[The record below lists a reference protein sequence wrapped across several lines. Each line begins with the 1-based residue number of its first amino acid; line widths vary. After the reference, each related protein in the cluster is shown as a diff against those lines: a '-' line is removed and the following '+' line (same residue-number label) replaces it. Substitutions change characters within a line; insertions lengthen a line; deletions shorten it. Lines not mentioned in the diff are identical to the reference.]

1 MIVLKETQAKV
12 LAALQ
17 AVCGIVER
25 RHTLPV
31 LANVLIRKTGST
43 IALTTSDLDIEVG
56 HHVELGGDAGDFATT
71 VSARKLV
78 DILRAMPA
86 DQVVTLTAE
95 PGRLR
100 LHGGRSRFML
110 HTLPA
115 EQFPLVARTTDAT
128 DATTTLR
135 LPQAVLKSLVDQVA
149 FAMAAHD
156 IRYFLNGVLFATDGR
171 RIRLVATDGNR
182 LALAE
187 AALDA
192 ELPTQQAIV
201 PRKAVH
207 ELQRHLRERE
217 ANGEEASPVEIRLAP
232 AQARFDL
239 NGISFVTKLIEAR
252 FPDFERTIPKANPHA
267 ITLGRAALLDS
278 LQRAS
283 LMTSDKFRGIRLS
296 VAPGAMRIASS
307 NAEREEA
314 DEDLDID
321 YAGPP
326 IEIGFNVTYLTE
338 ALAETDAEMVT
349 MALRDAASAVLF
361 TFAQRSGFQ
370 YVVSPM
376 RL

>member
-1 MIVLKETQAKV
+1 MIVLKDTQAK
-12 LAALQ
+12 LLGALQ

-31 LANVLIRKTGST
+31 LANVLIRKSGPS

-56 HHVELGGDAGDFATT
+56 HQVELGGDAGEFATT
-71 VSARKLV
+71 VSARKLI
-78 DILRAMPA
+78 DILKAMPP
-86 DQVVTLTAE
+86 DQLVTLTAE

-100 LHGGRSRFML
+100 LQGGRSRFTL

-115 EQFPLVARTTDAT
+115 EQFPLVARAPHAT
-128 DATTTLR
+128 ALR
-135 LPQAVLKSLVDQVA
+135 LPQHVLKSLVDQVS

-156 IRYFLNGVLFATDGR
+156 IRYFLNGVLFNTDGR
-171 RIRLVATDGNR
+171 RVRLVATDGNR

-187 AALDA
+187 ATVDA
-192 ELPTQQAIV
+192 ELPAQQVIL

-207 ELQRHLRERE
+207 ELQRHLREGSDD
-217 ANGEEASPVEIRLAP
+217 AASVEIRLAP
-232 AQARFDL
+232 AQASFEL
-239 NGISFVTKLIEAR
+239 NGISFITKLIEGR
-252 FPDFERTIPKANPHA
+252 YPDFDRAIPKTNPHA
-267 ITLGRAALLDS
+267 VTLGRAALLGC

-296 VAPGAMRIASS
+296 LAPGALRIVSS

-314 DEDLDID
+314 DEDID
-321 YAGPP
+321 VDYGGAPL
-326 IEIGFNVTYLTE
+326 EIGLNVTYLTE
-338 ALAETDAEMVT
+338 VLGETDAEMVT
-349 MALRDAASAVLF
+349 MALQDAASAVLF
-361 TFAQRSGFQ
+361 TFPERSDFK

>member
-1 MIVLKETQAKV
+1 MIVLKDTQAK
-12 LAALQ
+12 LLSALQ

-31 LANVLIRKTGST
+31 LANVLIRKSGPS

-56 HHVELGGDAGDFATT
+56 HQVELGGDAGEFATT
-71 VSARKLV
+71 VSARKLI
-78 DILRAMPA
+78 DILKAMPP
-86 DQVVTLTAE
+86 DQLVTLTAE

-100 LHGGRSRFML
+100 LQGGRSRFTL

-115 EQFPLVARTTDAT
+115 EQFPLVARAPH
-128 DATTTLR
+128 ATTLR
-135 LPQAVLKSLVDQVA
+135 LPQHVLKSLVDQVS

-156 IRYFLNGVLFATDGR
+156 IRYFLNGVLFNTDGR
-171 RIRLVATDGNR
+171 RVRLVATDGNR

-187 AALDA
+187 ATVDA
-192 ELPTQQAIV
+192 ELPAQQVIL

-207 ELQRHLRERE
+207 ELQRHLREGSDD
-217 ANGEEASPVEIRLAP
+217 AASVEIRLAP
-232 AQARFDL
+232 AQASFEL
-239 NGISFVTKLIEAR
+239 NGISFITKLIEGR
-252 FPDFERTIPKANPHA
+252 YPDFDRAIPKTNPHA
-267 ITLGRAALLDS
+267 VTLGRAALLGC

-296 VAPGAMRIASS
+296 LAPGALRIVSS

-314 DEDLDID
+314 DEDID
-321 YAGPP
+321 VDYGGAPL
-326 IEIGFNVTYLTE
+326 EIGFNVTYLTE
-338 ALAETDAEMVT
+338 VLGETDAEMVT
-349 MALRDAASAVLF
+349 MALQDAASAVLF
-361 TFAQRSGFQ
+361 TFSERHDFK

>member
-1 MIVLKETQAKV
+1 MIVLKATQAKL

-25 RHTLPV
+25 RHTLPI
-31 LANVLIRKTGST
+31 LANVLIRKSGPS

-56 HHVELGGDAGDFATT
+56 HQVELGGDAGEFATT
-71 VSARKLV
+71 VSARKLI
-78 DILRAMPA
+78 DILKAMPP
-86 DQVVTLTAE
+86 DQLVTLTAE

-100 LHGGRSRFML
+100 LQGGRSRFTL

-115 EQFPLVARTTDAT
+115 EQFPLVARAPH
-128 DATTTLR
+128 ATTLQ
-135 LPQAVLKSLVDQVA
+135 LPQGVLKSLVDQVS

-156 IRYFLNGVLFATDGR
+156 IRYFLNGVLFNTDGR
-171 RIRLVATDGNR
+171 RVRLVATDGNR

-187 AALDA
+187 ATVDA
-192 ELPTQQAIV
+192 ELPAQQVIL

-207 ELQRHLRERE
+207 ELQRHLLDDQGDGS
-217 ANGEEASPVEIRLAP
+217 AGVEIRLAP
-232 AQARFDL
+232 AQASFEL
-239 NGISFVTKLIEAR
+239 NGISFITKLIEGR
-252 FPDFERTIPKANPHA
+252 YPDFNRAIPKANPHA
-267 ITLGRAALLDS
+267 VTLGRAALLEC

-296 VAPGAMRIASS
+296 LAPGALRIVSS

-314 DEDLDID
+314 DEDID
-321 YAGPP
+321 VDYGGAPL
-326 IEIGFNVTYLTE
+326 EIGFNVTYLTE
-338 ALAETDAEMVT
+338 VLGETDAEMVT
-349 MALRDAASAVLF
+349 MALQDAASAVLF
-361 TFAQRSGFQ
+361 TFPERSDFK

>member
-1 MIVLKETQAKV
+1 MIVLKDTQAKL

-25 RHTLPV
+25 RHTLPI
-31 LANVLIRKTGST
+31 LANALIRKTGST
-43 IALTTSDLDIEVG
+43 IAFTTSDLDIEVG
-56 HHVELGGDAGDFATT
+56 HQAELGGDAGDFATT

-78 DILRAMPA
+78 DILKAMPP

-100 LHGGRSRFML
+100 LQGGRSRFML

-115 EQFPLVARTTDAT
+115 EQFPLVARAADTTAE
-128 DATTTLR
+128 LR
-135 LPQAVLKSLVDQVA
+135 LPQAVLKSLIDQVS
-149 FAMAAHD
+149 FAMATHD
-156 IRYFLNGVLFATDGR
+156 IRYFLNGMLFATDGR
-171 RIRLVATDGNR
+171 RVRLVATDGNR

-187 AALDA
+187 ASVDA
-192 ELPTQQAIV
+192 DLPTQQVIV

-207 ELQRHLRERE
+207 ELQRHLREGRDD
-217 ANGEEASPVEIRLAP
+217 EASVEIRLAP
-232 AQARFDL
+232 AQASFEL
-239 NGISFVTKLIEAR
+239 NGIGFVTKLIEGR
-252 FPDFERTIPKANPHA
+252 FPDFERAIPKANPHA
-267 ITLGRAALLDS
+267 VTLGRAALLES

-296 VAPGAMRIASS
+296 LAPGAMRIVSS

-321 YAGPP
+321 YGGMPL
-326 IEIGFNVTYLTE
+326 EIGFNVTYLTE
-338 ALAETDAEMVT
+338 VLGETDAEMVT
-349 MALRDAASAVLF
+349 MALQDAGSAVLF
-361 TFAQRSGFQ
+361 TFPQRSGFK

>member
-1 MIVLKETQAKV
+1 MIVLKDTQAKL

-25 RHTLPV
+25 RHTLPI
-31 LANVLIRKTGST
+31 LANVLIRKTGSS
-43 IALTTSDLDIEVG
+43 IAFTTSDLDIEVG
-56 HHVELGGDAGDFATT
+56 HRVELGGDAGDFATT

-78 DILRAMPA
+78 DILKAMPP

-100 LHGGRSRFML
+100 LQGGRSRFTL

-115 EQFPLVARTTDAT
+115 EQFPLVARAPQ
-128 DATTTLR
+128 ATTLQ
-135 LPQAVLKSLVDQVA
+135 LPQGVLKSLVDQVS
-149 FAMAAHD
+149 FAMATHD
-156 IRYFLNGVLFATDGR
+156 IRYFLNGVLFNTDGR
-171 RIRLVATDGNR
+171 LVRLVATDGNR

-187 AALDA
+187 ATVDA
-192 ELPTQQAIV
+192 ELPAQQVIL

-207 ELQRHLRERE
+207 ELRRHLHEGSD
-217 ANGEEASPVEIRLAP
+217 AAATVEIRLAS
-232 AQARFDL
+232 AQAGFEL
-239 NGISFVTKLIEAR
+239 NGISFVTKLIEGR
-252 FPDFERTIPKANPHA
+252 YPDFNRVVPNANPHA
-267 ITLGRAALLDS
+267 VTLGRAALLEC

-296 VAPGAMRIASS
+296 LAPGAMRIVSS

-314 DEDLDID
+314 DEDLDVD
-321 YAGPP
+321 YGGVPL
-326 IEIGFNVTYLTE
+326 EIGFNVTYLTE
-338 ALAETDAEMVT
+338 VLGETDAEMVT
-349 MALRDAASAVLF
+349 MALQDAGSAVLF
-361 TFAQRSGFQ
+361 TFPQRSGFK

>member
-1 MIVLKETQAKV
+1 MIVLKAPQSR
-12 LAALQ
+12 LLGALQ

-31 LANVLIRKTGST
+31 LANVLIRKRGPS

-56 HHVELGGDAGDFATT
+56 HQVELGGDDGEFATT
-71 VSARKLV
+71 VSARKLI
-78 DILRAMPA
+78 DILKAMPP
-86 DQVVTLTAE
+86 DQLVTLTAE

-100 LHGGRSRFML
+100 LLGGRSRFTL

-115 EQFPLVARTTDAT
+115 EQFPLVARAPH
-128 DATTTLR
+128 ATTLH
-135 LPQAVLKSLVDQVA
+135 LPQRVLKSLVDQVG

-156 IRYFLNGVLFATDGR
+156 IRYFLNGVLFDTDGR
-171 RIRLVATDGNR
+171 RVRLVATDGNR

-187 AALDA
+187 ATVDA
-192 ELPTQQAIV
+192 ELPARQVIL

-207 ELQRHLRERE
+207 ELQRHLLEGDDG
-217 ANGEEASPVEIRLAP
+217 AGVEIRLAP
-232 AQARFDL
+232 AQASFEL
-239 NGISFVTKLIEAR
+239 NGISFITKLIEGR
-252 FPDFERTIPKANPHA
+252 YPDFDRAIPKANPHA
-267 ITLGRAALLDS
+267 VTLGRAALLEC

-296 VAPGAMRIASS
+296 LAPGALRIVSS

-314 DEDLDID
+314 DEDLDVD
-321 YAGPP
+321 YAGAPL
-326 IEIGFNVTYLTE
+326 EIGFNVTYLTE
-338 ALAETDAEMVT
+338 VLGETDAEMVT
-349 MALRDAASAVLF
+349 MALQDPASAVLF
-361 TFAQRSGFQ
+361 TFPERSDFK

>member
-1 MIVLKETQAKV
+1 MIVLKETQAKL

-25 RHTLPV
+25 RHTLPI
-31 LANVLIRKTGST
+31 LANVLIRKTGSS
-43 IALTTSDLDIEVG
+43 IAFTTSDLDIEVG
-56 HHVELGGDAGDFATT
+56 HQAELGGDAGDFATT

-78 DILRAMPA
+78 DILKAMPP

-100 LHGGRSRFML
+100 LQGGRSRFML

-115 EQFPLVARTTDAT
+115 EQFPLVARAPH
-128 DATTTLR
+128 ATTLQ
-135 LPQAVLKSLVDQVA
+135 LPQGVLKSLVDQVS
-149 FAMAAHD
+149 FAMATHD
-156 IRYFLNGVLFATDGR
+156 IRYFLNGMLFATDGR
-171 RIRLVATDGNR
+171 RVRLVATDGNR

-187 AALDA
+187 ASVDA
-192 ELPTQQAIV
+192 DLPTQQVIV

-207 ELQRHLRERE
+207 ELQRHLREGRDD
-217 ANGEEASPVEIRLAP
+217 EASVEIRLAP
-232 AQARFDL
+232 AQASFEL
-239 NGISFVTKLIEAR
+239 NGIGFVTKLIEGR
-252 FPDFERTIPKANPHA
+252 FPDFERAIPKANPHA
-267 ITLGRAALLDS
+267 VTLGRAALLEC

-296 VAPGAMRIASS
+296 FAPGALRIVSS

-321 YAGPP
+321 YGGVPL
-326 IEIGFNVTYLTE
+326 EIGFNVTYLTE
-338 ALAETDAEMVT
+338 VLGETDAEMVT
-349 MALRDAASAVLF
+349 MALQDAGSAVLF
-361 TFAQRSGFQ
+361 TFPQRSGFK

>member
-1 MIVLKETQAKV
+1 MIVLKATQAKL

-25 RHTLPV
+25 RHTLPI
-31 LANVLIRKTGST
+31 LANVLIRKTGTS

-56 HHVELGGDAGDFATT
+56 HQVELGGDAGDFATT

-86 DQVVTLTAE
+86 DQVVTMSAE

-115 EQFPLVARTTDAT
+115 EQFPLVARATHTTA
-128 DATTTLR
+128 TLR

-149 FAMAAHD
+149 FAMATHD
-156 IRYFLNGVLFATDGR
+156 IRYFFNGMLLATDGR

-187 AALDA
+187 ASVDA
-192 ELPTQQAIV
+192 DLPTQQAIV

-217 ANGEEASPVEIRLAP
+217 ADGDEASTVGIRLAP
-232 AQARFDL
+232 AQASFDL
-239 NGISFVTKLIEAR
+239 NGIRFVTKLIEAR

-267 ITLGRAALLDS
+267 VTLGRAALLDS

-296 VAPGAMRIASS
+296 VAPGAMRIVST

-314 DEDLDID
+314 DEDLDVD
-321 YAGPP
+321 YAGAP

-338 ALAETDAEMVT
+338 VLAETDAEMVT
-349 MALRDAASAVLF
+349 IALQDAASAVLF
-361 TFAQRSGFQ
+361 TFAQRDGFK